1 MSIYSTS
8 IRETKVEFKSYG
20 LYSDAAE
27 TLKKEGLHIT
37 VDQVEKIY
45 NWYVKNIIASI
56 TEGESLQANLKN
68 LGKIKFHY
76 KKGMSTLNNQLEK
89 LIGLLEYFDKINQKN
104 LEPEDLEKRKYR
116 IYLVLKK
123 NYNKLL
129 ETSEAYFLK
138 LEKIKANQGISEKQ
152 YEFQKERYNKLST
165 KLKELYEPV
174 QRIFTAYEKRD

>member
-1 MSIYSTS
+1 
-8 IRETKVEFKSYG
+8 
-20 LYSDAAE
+20 
-27 TLKKEGLHIT
+27 
-37 VDQVEKIY
+37 
-45 NWYVKNIIASI
+45 
-56 TEGESLQANLKN
+56 
-68 LGKIKFHY
+68 
-76 KKGMSTLNNQLEK
+76 MSTLNNQLEK